1 MKSFRYLYK
10 TFFSY
15 VIPRYHR
22 VRGLI
27 IQIYK
32 ADYKDGLNQ
41 LDKRDVVFFCHD
53 NDRPLTLRNKAF
65 SPLVDSLRND
75 FESRGLKCCSIA
87 HPLSS
92 LVMCKGYGEPVSF
105 NFAYLRYK
113 VLKKIFR
120 WTGLSSENTSD
131 PYSLILD
138 KTTPGLIVT
147 IGSPIELAVAA
158 RRKKILHV
166 EVLHGIGYIKL
177 PWGWG
182 KLPKDLLPQGILSL
196 DNVSALTFSRLVYK
210 GLFIKTIPHPFL
222 RLFVGETER
231 SYKEWIYPKNPNAE
245 RYRKHIIVILTSRN
259 SKPDLTGKPATILK
273 NGLFYDEI
281 RQLVAEEKEI
291 FWHFRLHPIQLR
303 SPVFRRERK
312 FLNEFVSR
320 HSNADWVNSSNLPLP
335 SIARLL
341 DGAVGMTSMSS
352 YELAA
357 MGVPTLL
364 LCPTVQKGAVNQD
377 KFTDLEGEGY
387 VTKANVNKEMLR
399 KWVHRAHKMK
409 PRLSNLEDDGAW
421 EDAVEWM
428 LRKSG
433 LDERIKR
440 RASI

>member
-15 VIPRYHR
+15 VIQRYHG

-53 NDRPLTLRNKAF
+53 NNRPLNVQNKAF
-65 SPLVDSLRND
+65 SPLSDSLRND
-75 FESRGLKCCSIA
+75 FESKGLKCCSIA
-87 HPLSS
+87 LPWSS
-92 LVMCKGYGEPVSF
+92 LVRSKGYGEPVSF
-105 NFAYLRYK
+105 NLAYLRYK

-120 WTGLSSENTSD
+120 WTGLNSEDISD
-131 PYSLILD
+131 LYSLILD
-138 KTTPGLIVT
+138 KTTPKLIVT
-147 IGSPIELAVAA
+147 IGSPIELAAAA
-158 RRKKILHV
+158 RRKEILHV
-166 EVLHGIGYIKL
+166 ELLHGIGYTKL
-177 PWGWG
+177 PWGWDR
-182 KLPKDLLPQGILSL
+182 LPKNLLPQGILSL
-196 DNVSALTFSRLVYK
+196 DEVSTLTFKHLLAK

-222 RLFVGETER
+222 RLFVSETEGP
-231 SYKEWIYPKNPNAE
+231 YKEWIYPKISNSE
-245 RYRKHIIVILTSRN
+245 RYLKHVIVILTSRN
-259 SKPDLTGKPATILK
+259 SKFDLTGKPATILK

-281 RQLVAEEKEI
+281 GQLVAEEKEI

-303 SPVFRRERK
+303 SPVFRGERQ

-341 DGAVGMTSMSS
+341 DCAVSMTSMSS

-364 LCPTVQKGAVNQD
+364 MCPTIQKGAINQD
-377 KFTDLEGEGY
+377 KFTDLESEGY
-387 VTKANVNKEMLR
+387 VTKSTINKEMLR
-399 KWVHRAHKMK
+399 NWVHQTEKMK
-409 PRLSNLEDDGAW
+409 PRLSNIDDDGAW

-428 LRKSG
+428 LRKSD
-433 LDERIKR
+433 LDARIKR
-440 RASI
+440 RA